1 MKKQLIAV
9 GLAGLLTIPA
19 VSFGA
24 EMAGPN
30 LYGSFKAGL
39 TFGSGD
45 TAYKDFGSRWGFKG
59 SYEIS
64 EGLTAS
70 YNYEA
75 RLDTGNAES
84 GGGYDEI
91 LASTTTAL
99 NANGPLMDVEDPDAE
114 ADAAD
119 NRKYVSAGGPGG
131 RHANMSLSGGFGTVS
146 LGQMW
151 SATANHYGFAVDPSL
166 WAGSF
171 GGATYR
177 PGNTVSYSSIAGDVS
192 FQIDKIF
199 GDKPGLEFGASAA
212 LGPVGLGLGYWSK
225 DDNDSGFTGVA
236 ISAGASGVSMT
247 VGLGSTDSIDTSILH
262 IGGALGDSGVSYGVQ
277 ITNSDDNSIDQNL
290 VILTNSLGAGASIIF
305 EHLSPGE
312 GDSSSLIALVVGF

>member
-1 MKKQLIAV
+1 
-9 GLAGLLTIPA
+9 
-19 VSFGA
+19 
-24 EMAGPN
+24 
-30 LYGSFKAGL
+30 
-39 TFGSGD
+39 
-45 TAYKDFGSRWGFKG
+45 
-59 SYEIS
+59 
-64 EGLTAS
+64 
-70 YNYEA
+70 
-75 RLDTGNAES
+75 
-84 GGGYDEI
+84 
-91 LASTTTAL
+91 
-99 NANGPLMDVEDPDAE
+99 
-114 ADAAD
+114 
-119 NRKYVSAGGPGG
+119 
-131 RHANMSLSGGFGTVS
+131 MSLSGGFGTVS

-177 PGNTVSYSSIAGDVS
+177 PGNTVSYSSNAGDVS

-199 GDKPGLEFGASAA
+199 GDKPGLEFGASAT

-225 DDNDSGFTGVA
+225 DDDDSGFTGVA
-236 ISAGASGVSMT
+236 ISAGASGVNMT
-247 VGLGSTDSIDTSILH
+247 VGLGSTDSSAGVDSDTSILN

-277 ITNSDDNSIDQNL
+277 ITNSDDDAVDQNL